1 MTSKP
6 KKVLIVRL
14 SSLGDVIF
22 TVPLANQLKKNGYE
36 VGWIVSEKGIDIVK
50 NNPSVDHT
58 YLCPLQKWKKKG
70 FSLENFKEFLS
81 ILKEVRKEK
90 YNIAIDSQ
98 QMFKSLYW
106 MLTCGA
112 KRRITVKGAR
122 ELADFGGNEHIQNPY
137 RDDFSVHA
145 VEMNYA
151 FARHIGIEPDGVEFT
166 LPLSDDDTIKKV
178 DNLLS
183 NLDNTKPVV
192 VICPATTWRLKHWD
206 KDNWKEVVKYLENK
220 CSLIFS
226 GTEKDKDLLSY
237 IGGDNHINLAGK
249 TNVKDLIEIF
259 RRADLVIAPD
269 SGSAHV
275 AWATGKPAVISIFT
289 CTPPSLYGAYGNKDK
304 YFAVNGNLEC
314 QPCFTK
320 SCPKLKDK
328 DKCLKHPTPQEII
341 NIVNKV
347 FNFAENVV

>member
-1 MTSKP
+1 MKLS
-6 KKVLIVRL
+6 VIVTAGG
-14 SSLGDVIF
+14 SSVRYGKDKLLEKINGKTVIEHSVYAF
-22 TVPLANQLKKNGYE
+22 LPLNPYE
-36 VGWIVSEKGIDIVK
+36 IIISASEK
-50 NNPSVDHT
+50 
-58 YLCPLQKWKKKG
+58 
-70 FSLENFKEFLS
+70 LENEIKDKFSGIENLRIVQGGKTRQESVFNA
-81 ILKEVRKEK
+81 LKSCSAPDFVCIHDAARPLIKQEHIKNCLEK
-90 YNIAIDSQ
+90 AIE
-98 QMFKSLYW
+98 
-106 MLTCGA
+106 
-112 KRRITVKGAR
+112 KGA
-122 ELADFGGNEHIQNPY
+122 AIT
-137 RDDFSVHA
+137 A
-145 VEMNYA
+145 VKA
-151 FARHIGIEPDGVEFT
+151 T
-166 LPLSDDDTIKKV
+166 DTIKKV

-183 NLDNTKPVV
+183 NLDTTKPVV

-259 RRADLVIAPD
+259 KRADLVMAPD